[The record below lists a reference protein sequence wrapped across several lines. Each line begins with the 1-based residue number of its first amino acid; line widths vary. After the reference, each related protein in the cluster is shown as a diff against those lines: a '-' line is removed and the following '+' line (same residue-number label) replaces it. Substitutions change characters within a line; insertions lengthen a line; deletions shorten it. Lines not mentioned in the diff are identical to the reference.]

1 MSSQRAPLQIASL
14 VERLDRLGLLLRSES
29 RGLDRSD
36 LVLGAPCTHDSR
48 QVLPGGAF
56 VAIAGARA
64 DGATFAQEALR
75 RGAAL
80 LISELAGVRSIV
92 ALGPEAAEVPLI
104 AVSNARRAL
113 AEASAWWEGDPA
125 EELAVIG
132 VTGTD
137 GKTTTATYLATAL
150 SAAGLSAGLI
160 STALQRVGGR
170 EEPMAAHQT
179 TPEAPALQ
187 AQLRKIAA
195 AGDRAAVLETT
206 SHGLALD
213 RVAAINYAAGIV
225 TNFTSDHLDLH
236 GTVEE
241 YRKAKLLLVDR
252 VRGSVASKVA
262 QLEPLMVVRR
272 ADPALAP
279 FVAAAE
285 GAGIRVVDFDVAEDG
300 ALLLDGQPHKVT
312 LRMPGRINALNAAA
326 ALALVAAWKLPLD
339 AAIAAV
345 SAEPGPPG
353 RSQMVDAGQPFKVIV
368 DFAHTGPS
376 LTAAIGVARSLLAAG
391 GRLLLVTGAA
401 GERDPGRRTAVG
413 RAASAAELIWIADE
427 DPRGE
432 DPNVIAAAIR
442 DAAGEL
448 LGASASE
455 RITVLHDRRA
465 AIAAAISAAA
475 PGDVVLLAGKG
486 HERTIE
492 RGGVDEP
499 WDEVA
504 AAREA
509 LTSLG
514 YPQGT

>member
-1 MSSQRAPLQIASL
+1 MSSQRAPQQFASL
-14 VERLDRLGLLLRSES
+14 VERLDRLGLLLRGDS

-36 LVLGAPCTHDSR
+36 LVISAPCTHDSR

-64 DGATFAQEALR
+64 DGATFAAEALR

-80 LISELAGVRSIV
+80 LISEPAGVRSIV
-92 ALGPEAAEVPLI
+92 ALGTEAADVPVI
-104 AVSNARRAL
+104 AVSKARRAL
-113 AEASAWWEGDPA
+113 AEACAWWEGDPA
-125 EELAVIG
+125 EEIIVIG

-137 GKTTTATYLATAL
+137 GKTTTSTYLSTAL
-150 SAAGLSAGLI
+150 SAAGFSAGLI
-160 STALQRVGGR
+160 STALQRVGGG

-187 AQLRKIAA
+187 EQLRKIAA

-236 GTVEE
+236 GTVDE

-252 VRGSVASKVA
+252 VRGSAASKAA
-262 QLEPLMVVRR
+262 QLEPLIVVRR

-300 ALLLDGQPHKVT
+300 ALLLGGERHEVA

-376 LTAAIGVARSLLAAG
+376 L
-391 GRLLLVTGAA
+391 
-401 GERDPGRRTAVG
+401 
-413 RAASAAELIWIADE
+413 
-427 DPRGE
+427 
-432 DPNVIAAAIR
+432 
-442 DAAGEL
+442 
-448 LGASASE
+448 
-455 RITVLHDRRA
+455 
-465 AIAAAISAAA
+465 
-475 PGDVVLLAGKG
+475 
-486 HERTIE
+486 
-492 RGGVDEP
+492 
-499 WDEVA
+499 
-504 AAREA
+504 
-509 LTSLG
+509 
-514 YPQGT
+514 

>member
-1 MSSQRAPLQIASL
+1 MSSQHAPREVTTL
-14 VERLDRLGLLLRSES
+14 VERLDRLGLLLRGES

-36 LVLGAPCTHDSR
+36 LMISAPCTHDSR
-48 QVLPGGAF
+48 QVLTGGTF
-56 VAIAGARA
+56 VAIAGTRA
-64 DGATFAQEALR
+64 DGATFAAEAIK
-75 RGAAL
+75 RGAVL
-80 LISELAGVRSIV
+80 LISELAGARSIA
-92 ALGPEAAEVPLI
+92 ALVREGAEVPLI
-104 AVSNARRAL
+104 TVSNARRAL

-125 EELAVIG
+125 EELIVIG

-137 GKTTTATYLATAL
+137 GKTTTSTYLSTAL
-150 SAAGLSAGLI
+150 SAAGLSAALI
-160 STALQRVGGR
+160 STALQRVGGK
-170 EEPMAAHQT
+170 EEPMVAHQT

-236 GTVEE
+236 GTIEE
-241 YRKAKLLLVDR
+241 YRKAKLLLVER
-252 VRGSVASKVA
+252 VRGSAASKA
-262 QLEPLMVVRR
+262 AKLEPLMVVRR

-285 GAGIRVVDFDVAEDG
+285 VAGIRVVNFDVAEDG
-300 ALLLDGQPHKVT
+300 ALLLDGQRHEVP

-353 RSQMVDAGQPFKVIV
+353 RSQAVDAGQPFKVIV

-413 RAASAAELIWIADE
+413 RAASAADLIWIADE

-432 DPNVIAAAIR
+432 DQDVIAAAIR
-442 DAAGEL
+442 DAAREL

-455 RITVLHDRRA
+455 RITVLHDRRE
-465 AIAAAISAAA
+465 AIAAAIRAAT

-499 WDEVA
+499 WDELA

-514 YPQGT
+514 YPHGT